1 MSLRT
6 RNASGCNLKDFLGS
20 GRPVL
25 PSDLPTLRSALCF
38 ALHLQD
44 EYVGCEYQTKQ
55 QIPLNDLM
63 KEVSVEVCE
72 RYKKANHMFVPP
84 VTINEKTLK
93 ERLVKHWNIAR
104 VVASRGK
111 YSQKEKTDLED
122 KLDCL
127 LDILKYEK
135 SLNYKLC

>member
-1 MSLRT
+1 
-6 RNASGCNLKDFLGS
+6 
-20 GRPVL
+20 
-25 PSDLPTLRSALCF
+25 
-38 ALHLQD
+38 
-44 EYVGCEYQTKQ
+44 
-55 QIPLNDLM
+55 
-63 KEVSVEVCE
+63 
-72 RYKKANHMFVPP
+72 MFVPP